1 MKNNTSCA
9 VLLAAFN
16 GEDWIEEQIESILN
30 QKNIDVHIYV
40 SLDISS
46 DSTIEILNKIIDKDK
61 RVILL
66 PYGEKFGNAAKNF
79 YRLIKDV
86 DFSNYDFISF
96 SDQDDIWKENKLQ
109 NSCKAIREKNCDG
122 FSSNVLA
129 FWPNGKIK
137 LIKKSQPQVKYD
149 YFFESAGPGCS
160 YVIKADL
167 ALNLI
172 DEMLQIFPK
181 NLILNITKSEILLSD
196 QRIDAAHKN
205 INKVLNISPK
215 NYPASIIKSKILSA
229 QKETIKAEE
238 ILRELLINK
247 NNDPGLW
254 LQLSEVQRAG
264 KNIIGYHLSRGEY
277 LMLLGDFES
286 ALNQFKFALA
296 LSNNSFQTSETI
308 MTKIKLAQEKLGR
321 RRGF

>member
-96 SDQDDIWKENKLQ
+96 SDQDDIWKENKLK

-122 FSSNVLA
+122 FSSNVLS

-167 ALNLI
+167 ALNLKKFILDNYTICQNI
-172 DEMLQIFPK
+172 DLHDWFIYAYSRYNKYKWFISDEP
-181 NLILNITKSEILLSD
+181 LLLYRQHQSNYIGA
-196 QRIDAAHKN
+196 RV
-205 INKVLNISPK
+205 VLK
-215 NYPASIIKSKILSA
+215 AYVYRFRKILDKWYSDEIR
-229 QKETIKAEE
+229 KIYKCVTGNEE
-238 ILRELLINK
+238 IIILK
-247 NNDPGLW
+247 KKW
-254 LQLSEVQRAG
+254 LFR
-264 KNIIGYHLSRGEY
+264 NIFNL
-277 LMLLGDFES
+277 
-286 ALNQFKFALA
+286 
-296 LSNNSFQTSETI
+296 
-308 MTKIKLAQEKLGR
+308 R
-321 RRGF
+321 RRNTDKLLLAILISLNLL